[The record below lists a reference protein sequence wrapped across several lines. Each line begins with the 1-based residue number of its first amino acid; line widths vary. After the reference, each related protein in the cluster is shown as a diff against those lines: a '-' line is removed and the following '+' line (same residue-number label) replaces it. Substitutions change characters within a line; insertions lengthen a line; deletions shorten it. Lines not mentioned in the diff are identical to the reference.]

1 MKHMNRPSQS
11 GYRGA
16 LSRRAMLLS
25 AGATVLVAAC
35 DMPAPGLSGPRVDA
49 TRPVAVALLVPGG
62 GGNEDRDAL
71 ARNLENAAR
80 LAIADLQG
88 VQIDLRVYQ
97 TAGDPQRAA
106 TMAARAVTDGAQIIL
121 GPLFADSARAVGPV
135 AAQAGVNVLS
145 FSNNPDV
152 AGGNIFLL
160 GPMFDNTA
168 TRVLGYAVAQG
179 KGRVMLVSEQTEA
192 GQVAER
198 AIRVAAA
205 RTGAT
210 IVAAQSYELS
220 QQGIVQAL
228 PRITSSARATGAQSL
243 MLTAGPNDA
252 LPLLAELLPQNG
264 LSPSAIQ
271 YMGLRRWDIPP
282 SSLSISG
289 LQGGWFAL
297 PDPALTAQFE
307 GRYANTYGAAPNAV
321 AALAYDGIAAIGALI
336 RRGGPAPF
344 SAESLTQPS
353 GFAGVTGV
361 FRFRSD
367 GSNERGLA
375 LAEIREQTVSV
386 LSPAP
391 RSFTGGGA

>member
-1 MKHMNRPSQS
+1 MGKPSQPE
-11 GYRGA
+11 YRGA
-16 LSRRAMLLS
+16 LSRRGLLLS
-25 AGATVLVAAC
+25 AGASVLVAAC
-35 DMPAPGLSGPRVDA
+35 DMPAAGLPGPRVDPA
-49 TRPVAVALLVPGG
+49 RPFVVALMVPGG
-62 GGNEDRDAL
+62 GGNEDRNAL

-88 VQIDLRVYQ
+88 VQINLRVYQ

-106 TMAARAVTDGAQIIL
+106 ALASQAINEGAQIIL

-135 AAQAGVNVLS
+135 AARAGVNVLS

-160 GPMFDNTA
+160 GPMFENTA
-168 TRVLGYAVAQG
+168 TRLLSYAVAQG
-179 KGRVMLVSEQTEA
+179 KGQVMVLSEQTEA

-198 AIRVAAA
+198 AIRAAAA
-205 RTGAT
+205 RAGAS

-228 PRITSSARATGAQSL
+228 PRITSSARSSGAQSL

-264 LSPSAIQ
+264 LSPSMIQ

-282 SSLSISG
+282 SSLSIAG

-307 GRYANTYGAAPNAV
+307 SRYSNTYGAAPNAV
-321 AALAYDGIAAIGALI
+321 AALAYDGMAAIGALV
-336 RRGGPAPF
+336 RRGGPTPF
-344 SAESLTQPS
+344 STESLTQPS

-361 FRFRSD
+361 FRLRRD

-375 LAEIREQTVSV
+375 VAEIREQSVAV

-391 RSFTGGGA
+391 RSFVGGGS